1 MTRSTV
7 PRPLGRPKDGVS
19 AETRARLLAV
29 ARDEFARSGFDGT
42 TNKAIA
48 DRTGITTGAIYH
60 YYVSKAELYIAV
72 YDEVQRIV
80 FCAFEVAIAPHRSLI
95 ARFSAAL
102 DAAVTLDRED
112 PSITSFVMGVGG
124 EARRNPELR
133 ALLAPLRTA
142 NGAVM
147 HRLVRDAVDRGELA
161 PHVDPRAL
169 EDLLNAVLAGLARFS
184 NNTRDPERH
193 ARAVDVLKQFLAGD
207 VIVR

>member
-1 MTRSTV
+1 VTRATV

-29 ARDEFARSGFDGT
+29 ARIAFASDGFDGT

-48 DRTGITTGAIYH
+48 DRTGITTAAIYH
-60 YYVSKAELYIAV
+60 YYASKAELYIAV

-80 FCAFEVAIAPHRSLI
+80 FDAFEQAIAPHTTLL

-102 DAAVTLDRED
+102 DASVRLDCED

-133 ALLAPLRTA
+133 ALLAPMRVA
-142 NGAVM
+142 NGDVM
-147 HRLVRDAVDRGELA
+147 HRLVCEAAARGEIA
-161 PHVDPRAL
+161 QGVDLRAL
-169 EDLLNAVLAGLARFS
+169 EDLLNSVLAGLARFS
-184 NNTRDPERH
+184 SHTADRKRH
-193 ARAVDVLKQFLAGD
+193 AQVVDVLKRFMAGN
-207 VIVR
+207 VLTR